1 VSFFSNGVLIL
12 ALFRTSAMNFNFK
25 QTGIYFSL
33 FLCAFTAG
41 NVLFSQ
47 NIISAEENYA
57 RNRPGVVKVQT
68 EFSANVYVNKV
79 QMNQRLFQVL
89 VDSVKK
95 LDTTGL
101 ILKPKEKLDIVLRAL
116 YSSPFRYFAG
126 TTEYLQQTHRII
138 SSGTGFFISEDGY
151 LVTNCHV
158 TDRDSLY
165 VRKQFILSTFQD
177 VTDANIR
184 ALEETWEVDLN
195 EEQRNLLYNTYNVIY
210 SQVSTMFLFDLQKKI
225 YIEYREDKA
234 DTGSSI
240 VTKPARVILKGNPMP
255 GKDIALLKI
264 DSAANLP
271 SLLLSKEPIAQVGSQ
286 IYVYGYPG
294 FVASNSFLAPDAFI
308 EPTLTTGIISGIK
321 KSIGGWPVIQT
332 DATISYGSSGGPV
345 CNQQGEVI
353 GLATFGSLERNTG
366 ELASGLNFA
375 IPVSLVQD
383 FIDSAKIK
391 LKMSEVTEL
400 FNEGLDLYYK
410 EYYRNALRKFESAEK
425 LNKAYPLL
433 SLYIKNSE
441 SRIGAGADKQSVLFK
456 LIILFGLGFIA
467 FFIIYLFYPRIKALY
482 TTYYSS
488 SK

>member
-1 VSFFSNGVLIL
+1 MIFK
-12 ALFRTSAMNFNFK
+12 FK
-25 QTGIYFSL
+25 QIK
-33 FLCAFTAG
+33 LCFFFFTIALTASYT
-41 NVLFSQ
+41 LFSQ
-47 NIISAEENYA
+47 QSISAEENYA

-79 QMNQRLFQVL
+79 QMNQRRFQIL

-101 ILKPKEKLDIVLRAL
+101 ILKPKEKLDIVLRVL
-116 YSSPFRYFAG
+116 YNSPFRYFAG
-126 TTEYLQQTHRII
+126 TTEYLQQAHRII
-138 SSGTGFFISEDGY
+138 STGTGFFISSDGY

-158 TDRDSLY
+158 IDRDSLF

-184 ALEETWEVDLN
+184 ALEQSWEVDLN
-195 EEQRNLLYNTYNVIY
+195 EEQRNLLFSTYNAIY

-225 YIEYREDKA
+225 YIEYREDKE
-234 DTGSSI
+234 DTGSLI
-240 VTKPARVILKGNPMP
+240 ITKPARVILKGKPMP

-264 DSAANLP
+264 DSVTNLP
-271 SLLLSKEPIAQVGSQ
+271 ALLLSKEPMAQVGSQ
-286 IYVYGYPG
+286 LYVYGYPG
-294 FVASNSFLAPDAFI
+294 FVANNSFLAPDAVI

-353 GLATFGSLERNTG
+353 GLATFGSIGQGNA
-366 ELASGLNFA
+366 ELASGFNFA

-391 LKMSEVTEL
+391 TKLSEVTEL

-410 EYYRNALRKFESAEK
+410 DYYRNALSKFESAKK
-425 LNKAYPLL
+425 LNESYPLL
-433 SLYIKNSE
+433 NLYIKNSE
-441 SRIGAGADKQSVLFK
+441 NRIGAGADKQSVLFR
-456 LIILFGLGFIA
+456 LIILFGFGLIA
-467 FFIIYLFYPRIKALY
+467 FFLVYKFYPKFKSWWSNKG
-482 TTYYSS
+482 YSPLE
-488 SK
+488 